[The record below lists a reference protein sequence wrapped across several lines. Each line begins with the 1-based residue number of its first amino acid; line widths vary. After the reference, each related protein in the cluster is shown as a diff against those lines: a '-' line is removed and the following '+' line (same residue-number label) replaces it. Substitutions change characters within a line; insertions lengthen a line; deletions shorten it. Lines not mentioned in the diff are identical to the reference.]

1 MISATRLSRQIY
13 MSPLS
18 LLLIFIFFLQGKIG
32 IHKIIRPTCSS
43 PLSVFID
50 ASLILSPLSCR
61 SPDLFHKCPHISQ
74 PSAPIFRSIGN
85 TALSMAP
92 RRRDDDGS
100 RKKQISKKR
109 REQLGIIEGEDE
121 YDLDYAL
128 DNNTD
133 PFITKII
140 AGSFILAILA
150 LLVFGVIV
158 PNYLTDYGE
167 GVCNPIRN
175 AGRC

>member
-1 MISATRLSRQIY
+1 MISATRLSRQIF

-18 LLLIFIFFLQGKIG
+18 LLLIFIFFLQSKTSL
-32 IHKIIRPTCSS
+32 HKIIRPTCSS

-61 SPDLFHKCPHISQ
+61 SPDLFHKCPHIFQ
-74 PSAPIFRSIGN
+74 PSAPIFRSIGD

-92 RRRDDDGS
+92 RRRD

-121 YDLDYAL
+121 YDLDFAL
-128 DNNTD
+128 DANTD

-140 AGSFILAILA
+140 AGSLILAILA

>member
-1 MISATRLSRQIY
+1 
-13 MSPLS
+13 
-18 LLLIFIFFLQGKIG
+18 
-32 IHKIIRPTCSS
+32 
-43 PLSVFID
+43 
-50 ASLILSPLSCR
+50 
-61 SPDLFHKCPHISQ
+61 
-74 PSAPIFRSIGN
+74 
-85 TALSMAP
+85 MAP
-92 RRRDDDGS
+92 RRRD

-121 YDLDYAL
+121 YDLDFAL
-128 DNNTD
+128 DANTD

-140 AGSFILAILA
+140 AGSLILAILA